1 MIVNLLIRIIFTAVE
16 NLITANSITHFQ
28 AQLWLIKYYEKENQK
43 IKTDKGA
50 KNFKNRLHCSF

>member
-50 KNFKNRLHCSF
+50 KNFKN